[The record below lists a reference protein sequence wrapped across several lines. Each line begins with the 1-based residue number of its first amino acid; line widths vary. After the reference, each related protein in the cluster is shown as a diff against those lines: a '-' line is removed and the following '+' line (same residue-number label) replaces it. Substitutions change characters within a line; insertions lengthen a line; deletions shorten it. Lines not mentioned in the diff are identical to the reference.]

1 MAGTTFNGTRNL
13 LSDGQ
18 IPSGYTRPT
27 VAAIS
32 APIEFTY
39 VKVISILKSTVENA
53 TQSTTMTAIFD
64 NGTIGID
71 KQIEDHINLDFDD
84 GLQTITAYAEL
95 THLTT
100 NIADLGGAG
109 VWLQATV
116 VSYVATIKVYV
127 NVV

>member
-1 MAGTTFNGTRNL
+1 MATTFNGTKNL

-27 VAAIS
+27 VAVI
-32 APIEFTY
+32 PTIEFTY
-39 VKVISILKSTVENA
+39 VKVISILKATVENA
-53 TQSTTMTAIFD
+53 SQATSMANIF
-64 NGTIGID
+64 NNATIGID

-84 GLQTITAYAEL
+84 GVQTITAYAEL

-109 VWLQATV
+109 VWLQTTA
-116 VSYVATIKVYV
+116 VSYVATITVYV

>member
-1 MAGTTFNGTRNL
+1 M
-13 LSDGQ
+13 
-18 IPSGYTRPT
+18 
-27 VAAIS
+27 
-32 APIEFTY
+32 
-39 VKVISILKSTVENA
+39 ISILKATVENA
-53 TQSTTMTAIFD
+53 TQSTSMANIF
-64 NGTIGID
+64 NNATIGID

-109 VWLQATV
+109 VWLQATA
-116 VSYVATIKVYV
+116 VSYVATITVYV